1 MMKTNYNEIKPIM
14 RKTFLMVLLH
24 FTIIGIAYGQF
35 SVKILNEN
43 FDSNAFRWEIMQDEY
58 SEMSISGG
66 KYTLNNKSEGMAI
79 TSTIESPHLQ
89 DENYRISA
97 KLSKV
102 KGIDN
107 NGFGLVWG
115 SVDANNQFEYVIS
128 ANGHFKILK
137 WENGKKT
144 DLIEW
149 TYHSGIKKWD
159 MSTNTLTV
167 ENSGGLFRFYINDI
181 YVAMLPAQKSSGKK
195 LGFVLN
201 ENMLVEVDEIIVENL
216 MPSVID
222 QPVQANDKLVIS
234 SFRLSGNNPGNTVYT
249 NQPEK
254 FEIIIMNHA
263 ETPAKD
269 LSLILLPSKS
279 ADVSIYNQLTM
290 IDIIE
295 PGMEKK
301 ISIDLQVIEN
311 DSIENIEFI
320 AKLQNKQGIPLDTGS
335 ISIAVKRSPVAY
347 NPYSQQTDNETD
359 IYFPYSDQGDDEF
372 ESCTTGCISSGLIS
386 IITAL
391 ILALIPDI

>member
-1 MMKTNYNEIKPIM
+1 
-14 RKTFLMVLLH
+14 MVLLH
-24 FTIIGIAYGQF
+24 FTIIGIAHGQF

-43 FDSNAFRWEIMQDEY
+43 FDSNAFRWEIIQDEY
-58 SEMSISGG
+58 SEMSISDG

-97 KLSKV
+97 KLSKM

-137 WENGKKT
+137 WENGEKT

-159 MSTNTLTV
+159 MSNNSLAV

-216 MPSVID
+216 MPSID
-222 QPVQANDKLVIS
+222 QPVQTNDKLVIS
-234 SFRLSGNNPGNTVYT
+234 SFRLSGNNPGNTVYN
-249 NQPEK
+249 NQPET
-254 FEIIIMNHA
+254 FEIILKNQA

-279 ADVSIYNQLTM
+279 ADVFIYNQLTM

-320 AKLQNKQGIPLDTGS
+320 AKLQNMQGILLDTGS
-335 ISIAVKRSPVAY
+335 ISIAIKSNPVAY
-347 NPYSQQTDNETD
+347 NPYSQQTDENTG
-359 IYFPYSDQGDDEF
+359 YYNPYSESQGDDDI